1 MKRRI
6 TEFFVPRPPKCVST
20 ETAQHEAPSES
31 DPATAPPFA
40 VPGVSTVPSNYSNVS
55 PHSPDPSPC
64 AKPPAAA
71 TSAWSNLSPVA
82 STCATPQ
89 TATTTSTMSFQNS
102 FDIGLPSGCK
112 LSDGERLKVLD
123 STWKAPEG
131 FQWPYSERMDGGK
144 LRRKYLGPQ
153 HLSGVYIVFSYSLSK
168 RGLFCKPCVIF
179 APNDVRGVKLGRLV
193 QSPLQKFAHLTGRDG
208 YLTSHLSTKFH
219 ENSIARAQALRQTTT
234 SKAGDIAQQMKSS
247 AALQRVKNCCF
258 TAHYFVCGVPWSSRH
273 SPSRSSRLGPPA
285 TACCWES
292 WCA

>member
-6 TEFFVPRPPKCVST
+6 TEFFFAPRPPKCVST
-20 ETAQHEAPSES
+20 ETAQHEAPSERVS
-31 DPATAPPFA
+31 DPATASSFV

-55 PHSPDPSPC
+55 PRSPDPSPC

-82 STCATPQ
+82 LTCATPQ

-102 FDIGLPSGCK
+102 FDIGLPSSCK

-153 HLSGVYIVFSYSLSK
+153 HLSGVYSVFSYSLSK
-168 RGLFCKPCVIF
+168 RGLFCRPDLCDLC
-179 APNDVRGVKLGRLV
+179 P
-193 QSPLQKFAHLTGRDG
+193 
-208 YLTSHLSTKFH
+208 
-219 ENSIARAQALRQTTT
+219 E
-234 SKAGDIAQQMKSS
+234 
-247 AALQRVKNCCF
+247 
-258 TAHYFVCGVPWSSRH
+258 
-273 SPSRSSRLGPPA
+273 
-285 TACCWES
+285 
-292 WCA
+292 